1 MSRLDGREWD
11 ELRPVKIS
19 RNYLD
24 YAPGSVL
31 IEFAKTRVLVA
42 VSIEERV
49 PDFLAGSGQGWLTAE
64 YGMLPKSVRGRI
76 NRTRTQGR
84 SYEIQ
89 RLIGRSLRSVTDLSA
104 FGSRTLIVDC
114 DVIQADG
121 GTRSAAITG
130 AYIALVD
137 AFNLMQQQEMLTRWP
152 LRAAMAA
159 VSVGIVGGQMVLDLD
174 YSEDS
179 EAEVDFNVVMTD
191 RQELIEVQGTAE
203 SRPFPREAL
212 DDMLTLASHGI
223 EKLISIQK
231 EALKD

>member
-49 PDFLAGSGQGWLTAE
+49 PDFLAGTGQGWLTAE

-76 NRTRTQGR
+76 NRTRIQGR

-89 RLIGRSLRSVTDLSA
+89 RLIGRSLRSVTDLTA
-104 FGSRTLIVDC
+104 FGPRTLIVDC

-159 VSVGIVGGQMVLDLD
+159 ISVGIVGGQMVLDLD

-231 EALKD
+231 EALKG

>member
-1 MSRLDGREWD
+1 
-11 ELRPVKIS
+11 
-19 RNYLD
+19 
-24 YAPGSVL
+24 
-31 IEFAKTRVLVA
+31 
-42 VSIEERV
+42 
-49 PDFLAGSGQGWLTAE
+49 
-64 YGMLPKSVRGRI
+64 
-76 NRTRTQGR
+76 
-84 SYEIQ
+84 
-89 RLIGRSLRSVTDLSA
+89 
-104 FGSRTLIVDC
+104 
-114 DVIQADG
+114 
-121 GTRSAAITG
+121 
-130 AYIALVD
+130 
-137 AFNLMQQQEMLTRWP
+137 MLTRWP

-159 VSVGIVGGQMVLDLD
+159 TSVGIVGGQMVLDLD

>member
-11 ELRPVKIS
+11 ELRPVKIA

-31 IEFAKTRVLVA
+31 IEFAKTRILVA

-89 RLIGRSLRSVTDLSA
+89 RLIGRSLRSVTDLTA
-104 FGSRTLIVDC
+104 FGLRTLIVDC

-212 DDMLTLASHGI
+212 DDMITLASHGI
-223 EKLISIQK
+223 EKLILIQK

>member
-231 EALKD
+231 EALKG

>member
-1 MSRLDGREWD
+1 VVDCRIWH
-11 ELRPVKIS
+11 
-19 RNYLD
+19 
-24 YAPGSVL
+24 
-31 IEFAKTRVLVA
+31 VA
-42 VSIEERV
+42 QEC
-49 PDFLAGSGQGWLTAE
+49 P
-64 YGMLPKSVRGRI
+64 GRI
-76 NRTRTQGR
+76 NRSRVQGR

-89 RLIGRSLRSVTDLSA
+89 RLIGRSLRSVTDLTA
-104 FGSRTLIVDC
+104 FGSRTLTIDC

-159 VSVGIVGGQMVLDLD
+159 TSVGIVGGQMVLDLD